1 LGALALYIVWKY
13 VKRRRFLRQLRIAR
27 ISPEELRK
35 KLDAGEDLTII
46 DVRHALEFE
55 AEPLT
60 IPGALYLPFEKLQKD
75 PPPIAPGR
83 EVVLY
88 CN

>member
-1 LGALALYIVWKY
+1 M
-13 VKRRRFLRQLRIAR
+13 RQLRIAR
-27 ISPEELRK
+27 ISPDDLKR

-55 AEPLT
+55 AETLT

-75 PPPIAPGR
+75 HPPIAPGR